1 MEAAQFVANNYYNQ
15 NLRLFSFVR
24 ARAGILNGTA
34 HFEEYADPCFVTDS
48 VTLQLGATE
57 ETMNAESE
65 IRRGA
70 LAPGSADLSSRTSP
84 PSHGEHQS
92 GFANCLDSGRDPVVR
107 RKRCGADLAKRK
119 ETILFVTHDI
129 EEAIQIADRVRV
141 MSNRLATI
149 QEIVAVDFP
158 RRRDLDSLGYLEK
171 RERIF
176 RVMGMSLRVGEAAAA

>member
-15 NLRLFSFVR
+15 NLRLLSFVR

-70 LAPGSADLSSRTSP
+70 FAPGSADLSSRTSP
-84 PSHGEHQS
+84 PSHSEHQS
-92 GFANCLDSGRDPVVR
+92 GFANCMDSGRDPA
-107 RKRCGADLAKRK
+107 KDLRDAASAVISLEGQSDGKG
-119 ETILFVTHDI
+119 EFTLNVLNVGGSMLAPCVT
-129 EEAIQIADRVRV
+129 VW
-141 MSNRLATI
+141 
-149 QEIVAVDFP
+149 
-158 RRRDLDSLGYLEK
+158 
-171 RERIF
+171 
-176 RVMGMSLRVGEAAAA
+176 